1 VTTVNGSGRVA
12 RSDEGRRAV
21 KAKPARR
28 PERWAL
34 SAVLLVL
41 LAMLVHMVSTNPRFE
56 WSTVRSYLTTHTIL
70 SGLVTTLEL
79 TGICMAVGI
88 VLGTLVAI
96 GRLSSNPLVSGCT
109 WLYIWFFRGTPALV
123 QLIFWFNLSSLIPRI
138 SFGIP
143 FGPTFATFQTNSLI
157 SSLAAAVLG
166 LGLNEAAYMAEIV
179 RGGILSVD
187 EGQSDAAMSLGM
199 TRLTALRRIVLPQAI
214 RVIIPA
220 TGNQL
225 IGLLK
230 YTSLVSV
237 LAVQDLLYSAQTIYS
252 QTFQTIPL
260 LLVASIWYLIVTSLL
275 TVGQYYLERYYARG
289 SVRTM
294 PPTPQQRLRLYL
306 GHAMRRRVGV
316 GQEPA

>member
-1 VTTVNGSGRVA
+1 MESSGDAAGSSG
-12 RSDEGRRAV
+12 GRRSLR
-21 KAKPARR
+21 AKPARR
-28 PERWAL
+28 PERWAM
-34 SAVLLVL
+34 SAVLLILV
-41 LAMLVHMVSTNPRFE
+41 AMLVHMVCTNRRFQ
-56 WSTVRSYLTTHTIL
+56 WSVVRSYLTTHTIL
-70 SGLVTTLEL
+70 SGLITTLEL

-88 VLGTLVAI
+88 VLGTLVAV
-96 GRLSSNPLVSGCT
+96 GRLSTNPLVSGCT

-123 QLIFWFNLSSLIPRI
+123 QLIFWFNLSSLMPRI

-143 FGPTFATFQTNSLI
+143 FGPAFATFQTNALI

-187 EGQSDAAMSLGM
+187 EGQTDAAVSLGM
-199 TRLTALRRIVLPQAI
+199 TRVMAMRRIVLPQAI

-275 TVGQYYLERYYARG
+275 TVAQYYLERYYARG
-289 SVRTM
+289 STRTI
-294 PPTPQQRLRLYL
+294 PPTPQQRLRLYV
-306 GHAMRRRVGV
+306 GHAMRRRVDV
-316 GQEPA
+316 GQGPA